1 MQSIQSERDTVHEQL
16 READNILARAT
27 IDAPTTGTVIRIYYH
42 TTGGVIE
49 SGKPIL
55 EILPAGVPLII
66 ETQVPR
72 NDIDSVKVG
81 QIATIR
87 LIALNQ
93 RTTPVLK
100 GEVFYVSAD
109 ALQDR
114 NPAGASRDAYLA
126 RINVSPTELAKV
138 HNFAPTPGMPAE
150 VLIQTNERTFFSY
163 IAKPVTDSMSRAF
176 SEQ

>member
-1 MQSIQSERDTVHEQL
+1 M
-16 READNILARAT
+16 
-27 IDAPTTGTVIRIYYH
+27 
-42 TTGGVIE
+42 
-49 SGKPIL
+49 
-55 EILPAGVPLII
+55 
-66 ETQVPR
+66 
-72 NDIDSVKVG
+72 KVG
-81 QIATIR
+81 QVATIR

-114 NPAGASRDAYLA
+114 NPAGTSRDVYLA
-126 RINVSPTELAKV
+126 RINVSPAELAKV